1 MRTTRTDQDLW
12 DMAVAGESMA
22 FGELFERHHKAVY
35 NYCFRR
41 TASWDMAEDLTS
53 QVFLETWRGRRS
65 MALTIDSLLP
75 WLLGVAS
82 RLTSHEWRTRA
93 RRLARDRRLPAPAAI
108 PDPADSVAGRVDDER
123 RMSRVLDAIHKLSR
137 ADQDVLSL
145 CVFAGLDYES
155 AAVALDVP
163 IGTVRSRLSRARN
176 HLRQT
181 TEYDTDFKDE
191 GTGDQL

>member
-1 MRTTRTDQDLW
+1 MSATSTDQDLW

-53 QVFLETWRGRRS
+53 QVFLETWRGRRGA
-65 MALTIDSLLP
+65 ALTIDSLLP
-75 WLLGVAS
+75 WLLGVAA

-93 RRLARDRRLPAPAAI
+93 RRLARDRRVPASAVI
-108 PDPADSVAGRVDDER
+108 PDPADGVACRVDDER
-123 RMSRVLDAIHKLSR
+123 RMARVLDAIHRLPR

-155 AAVALDVP
+155 AAIALDVP
-163 IGTVRSRLSRARN
+163 IGTVRSRLSRARS

-181 TEYDTDFKDE
+181 TDYDTEFKDE